1 MESIES
7 ALSTT
12 EMEGLPVKPRSE
24 GSFDSSDSSL
34 ASNTSATSKDS
45 VPPVKNLPTFTNEV
59 VVIRPE
65 QFYENEDCQKDNKF
79 MKNSGLKKDSTND
92 LVSP

>member
-7 ALSTT
+7 ALSTS
-12 EMEGLPVKPRSE
+12 EMEGVMIKERSA
-24 GSFDSSDSSL
+24 GSFDSSDSG
-34 ASNTSATSKDS
+34 ASNTSANSKDS
-45 VPPVKNLPTFTNEV
+45 VPPTRNLPTFTNEV

-79 MKNSGLKKDSTND
+79 MKNSGL
-92 LVSP
+92 